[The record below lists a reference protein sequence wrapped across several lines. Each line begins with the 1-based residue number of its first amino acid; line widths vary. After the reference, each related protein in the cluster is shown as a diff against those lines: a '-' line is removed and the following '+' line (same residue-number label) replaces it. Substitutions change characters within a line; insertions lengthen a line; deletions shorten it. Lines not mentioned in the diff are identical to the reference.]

1 MGESVINKDDSE
13 YSLVD
18 LLYIYILYITHCIN
32 NFSIYISFRQKKNII
47 LLIIIPYKI
56 KINIVY
62 GHISINICECDVNI
76 GVCIYYITFKNYK
89 DSIYT

>member
-32 NFSIYISFRQKKNII
+32 NFSIYISFRQKNII
-47 LLIIIPYKI
+47 LLIIISYKI
-56 KINIVY
+56 KINIVNAMLILKY
-62 GHISINICECDVNI
+62 A
-76 GVCIYYITFKNYK
+76 YIILYLKTIKILYIHK
-89 DSIYT
+89 YVLI

>member
-32 NFSIYISFRQKKNII
+32 NFSIYIRQKKII

-62 GHISINICECDVNI
+62 GRISINTCECDVNT
-76 GVCIYYITFKNYK
+76 GVCIYYIIFKNYK

>member
-1 MGESVINKDDSE
+1 VGESVINKDDSE

-32 NFSIYISFRQKKNII
+32 NFSIYILFRQKNII
-47 LLIIIPYKI
+47 LLIIISYKI
-56 KINIVY
+56 KFNIVY
-62 GHISINICECDVNI
+62 RRIFINICECDVNI
-76 GVCIYYITFKNYK
+76 GVCIYYIIFKNYK

>member
-32 NFSIYISFRQKKNII
+32 NFSIYILFRQKNII
-47 LLIIIPYKI
+47 LLIIISYKI
-56 KINIVY
+56 KFNIVY
-62 GHISINICECDVNI
+62 RRIFINICECDVNI
-76 GVCIYYITFKNYK
+76 GVCIYYIIFKNYK